1 MTEFVERYAATS
13 AKSMVPYQ
21 PGKPIEELTREL
33 GITDVIKLASNENPR
48 GPGAGVQRALN
59 DAGPELSRYPDGNGF
74 ALKQALSAHLDVAPD
89 QITLGSG
96 SNDVIDLL
104 ARISVTG
111 GKAGIITQ
119 HAFVAHALGV
129 LASGGRLVSVPARDW
144 GVDTEAMLDAVT
156 DDTRI
161 VLIANP
167 NNPTG
172 TWISNGSL
180 TTLLDGLPE
189 HVLVVLDE
197 AYFEYVEEDDYPDGI
212 SLLSRYPNLVVTRT
226 FSKIHG
232 LAALRVGYAVSHPDV
247 AELMNR
253 VRLPFNVSSVA
264 LGCALAAL
272 GDAAFVEESRRLN
285 REGMA
290 QLCRGLDQLGIQHI
304 PSIGNFVSMGMG
316 RDAAPIYEALLQR
329 GVIVRPIAGYGMPN
343 HLRVTVGLPQENARF
358 LDALTA
364 VC

>member
-1 MTEFVERYAATS
+1 MTTFVERFAASS

-33 GITDVIKLASNENPR
+33 GITDVVKLASNENPR
-48 GPGAGVQRALN
+48 GPGAAVQQALVE
-59 DAGPELSRYPDGNGF
+59 AGPELSRYPDGSGF
-74 ALKQALSAHLDVAPD
+74 VLKHALSAHLGVKPE

-111 GKAGIITQ
+111 GKAGIITE

-129 LASGGRLVSVPARDW
+129 LASGGRLINVPARNW
-144 GVDTEAMLDAVT
+144 GVDAAAMLAAVT

-172 TWISNGSL
+172 TWIGEAAL
-180 TTLLDGLPE
+180 IELLDGLPE

-197 AYFEYVEEDDYPDGI
+197 AYFEYVEKSDYPDGI
-212 SLLSRYPNLVVTRT
+212 TLLPRYPNLVVTRT

-232 LAALRVGYAVSHPDV
+232 LAALRVGYGVSHPDI

-264 LGCALAAL
+264 LACAGAAL
-272 GDAAFVEESRRLN
+272 GDTTYVDESRRLN

-290 QLCRGLDQLGIQHI
+290 QLEKGLGQLGVDYIE
-304 PSIGNFVSMGMG
+304 SIGNFLSVDMG
-316 RDAAPIYEALLQR
+316 RDAAPIYDALLRR
-329 GVIVRPIAGYGMPN
+329 GVIVRPIGGYGMPN
-343 HLRVTVGLPQENARF
+343 HLRVTVGLPEENARF
-358 LDALTA
+358 LDALTD
-364 VC
+364 VR

>member
-1 MTEFVERYAATS
+1 
-13 AKSMVPYQ
+13 
-21 PGKPIEELTREL
+21 
-33 GITDVIKLASNENPR
+33 
-48 GPGAGVQRALN
+48 
-59 DAGPELSRYPDGNGF
+59 
-74 ALKQALSAHLDVAPD
+74 
-89 QITLGSG
+89 
-96 SNDVIDLL
+96 VIDLL

-212 SLLSRYPNLVVTRT
+212 SLLPRYPNLVVTRT

-232 LAALRVGYAVSHPDV
+232 LAALR
-247 AELMNR
+247 
-253 VRLPFNVSSVA
+253 
-264 LGCALAAL
+264 CA
-272 GDAAFVEESRRLN
+272 
-285 REGMA
+285 
-290 QLCRGLDQLGIQHI
+290 
-304 PSIGNFVSMGMG
+304 
-316 RDAAPIYEALLQR
+316 
-329 GVIVRPIAGYGMPN
+329 
-343 HLRVTVGLPQENARF
+343 
-358 LDALTA
+358 
-364 VC
+364 